1 MRTIKE
7 QNIPQETDY
16 GKFPDSTIKN
26 ESLTEPGTPVVREI
40 YGDFLTNIY
49 AFLRE
54 RGINPNQLEDN
65 QLNGYQLIQ
74 ALKRNVNELNDEE
87 KILSLDGLNWTISL
101 DLSIIPDK
109 YFQFVR
115 VTENLND
122 TLVYQFKGSGVDL
135 LPFITSSSFKTGDE
149 LLLIIDQSGVRYYN
163 LSASS
168 QQGSDSVFT
177 VFGTPLAFNDS
188 LDKIWYEEQG
198 TFFNDLP
205 QTKNLQDVIRSFLS
219 DPTILIY
226 DSFSYKENIF
236 CVSFSVSDLTYKLWK
251 FSYGNLNAP
260 VLANTVG
267 FVFGTTT
274 NFGMHTYFDGEFLYF
289 TNAAN
294 NDILDNLI
302 YKCSLNP
309 TSNSTT
315 LISQFSLNVA
325 FLKSTNIAVNSNGFV
340 SLINGVLNSFDFVGG
355 LLSLGNFNSF
365 IGSIFKIKS
374 NIYYSNGEVAKKWL
388 INN

>member
-16 GKFPDSTIKN
+16 DKFPDSTIKN
-26 ESLTEPGTPVVREI
+26 ETETEQGTPVVREI
-40 YGDFLTNIY
+40 YGDLLTNIY

-135 LPFITSSSFKTGDE
+135 LPFVISSSFKTGDE

-168 QQGSDSVFT
+168 QQGLDSVFT

-198 TFFNDLP
+198 SFFNDLP
-205 QTKNLQDVIRSFLS
+205 ESKNIQGIIRSFLS
-219 DPTILIY
+219 DATVLIY

-251 FSYGNLNAP
+251 FSYSDLNAP
-260 VLANTVG
+260 VLINTVG
-267 FVFGTTT
+267 FVFGSAT
-274 NFGMHTYFDGEFLYF
+274 NFEMHTYFDGEFLYF

-294 NDILDNLI
+294 NNILDNLI
-302 YKCSLNP
+302 YKCSLDS
-309 TSNSTT
+309 TSNSAA
-315 LISQFSLNVA
+315 LISQFSLDLS
-325 FLKSTNIAVNSNGFV
+325 FLKSTNTVVNSNGFV
-340 SLINGVLNSFDFVGG
+340 SLINGVLKSFDFIGG
-355 LLSLGNFNSF
+355 IAILGNFNSF
-365 IGSIFKIKS
+365 IGNIFKIKS